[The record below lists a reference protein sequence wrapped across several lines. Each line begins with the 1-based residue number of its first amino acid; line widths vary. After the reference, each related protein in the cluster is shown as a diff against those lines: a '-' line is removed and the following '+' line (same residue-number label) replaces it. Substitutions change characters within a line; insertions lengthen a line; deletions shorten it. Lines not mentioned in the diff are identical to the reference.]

1 MHLRRRR
8 DGLSLALRQ
17 RLGPRLRLRLRLGSV
32 LGLGPLG
39 GWAGAVAHFIIV
51 LELVKPLSRVTPPWL
66 VGWTL
71 HVD

>member
-1 MHLRRRR
+1 
-8 DGLSLALRQ
+8 
-17 RLGPRLRLRLRLGSV
+17 
-32 LGLGPLG
+32 LG
-39 GWAGAVAHFIIV
+39 GWAGAVAYFIIV